1 MAERVYL
8 TVQSDYRKVQVPVD
22 DILYITIENRKT
34 KITRLDGST
43 VCTNR
48 SLKDIY
54 AELPEAQFSSI
65 NRGIVVAVR
74 QIRQEVGGVVT
85 MADGTSFRRRVRSD
99 RLPQREKVRAQAL
112 EDRVLC
118 PSDLMEQWVGKMPL
132 PMCVLEMVYRSR
144 GRGVEFQL
152 RYCNK
157 ALEVLEQVQLSEV
170 RDRSIEELKGVGN
183 AKWLTVFADVAVNGS
198 SRTLED
204 VWPDGRFLRIHCY
217 QPQQGFCALVLTD
230 LTRENNLVQE
240 LFQRGR

>member
-34 KITRLDGST
+34 KITRVDGSV

-85 MADGTSFRRRVRSD
+85 MTDGTSFRRRVRSD
-99 RLPQREKVRAQAL
+99 RLPQREKVRAMAL

-118 PSDLMEQWVGKMPL
+118 PGDLMEQWVGNMPL
-132 PMCVLEMVYRSR
+132 PLCVLEMVYRSR
-144 GRGVEFQL
+144 GRGVDFQI

-157 ALEVLEQVQLSEV
+157 ALEALEQVQFSEV
-170 RDRSIEELKGVGN
+170 RDKSIEQLKGVGS

-204 VWPDGRFLRIHCY
+204 VWPDGRFWRIHCY

>member
-43 VCTNR
+43 LCTNR

-54 AELPEAQFSSI
+54 AELPETQFTSI
-65 NRGIVVAVR
+65 NRGIVVSVR

-85 MADGTSFRRRVRSD
+85 MTDGTSFRRRVRSD

-112 EDRVLC
+112 EDRILC
-118 PSDLMEQWVGKMPL
+118 PGDLMEQWVGNMPL

-144 GRGVEFQL
+144 GRGVDFQL

-157 ALEVLEQVQLSEV
+157 ALEGLEQVQLSEV
-170 RDRSIEELKGVGN
+170 RDKSIEQLKGVGN
-183 AKWLTVFADVAVNGS
+183 AKWLTIFADVAVNGS

>member
-43 VCTNR
+43 LCTNR

-54 AELPEAQFSSI
+54 AELPETQFSSI
-65 NRGIVVAVR
+65 NRGIVVSVR

-85 MADGTSFRRRVRSD
+85 MTDGTSFRRRVRSD

-112 EDRVLC
+112 EDRILC
-118 PSDLMEQWVGKMPL
+118 PGDLMEQWVGNMPL

-144 GRGVEFQL
+144 GRGVDFQL

-157 ALEVLEQVQLSEV
+157 ALEGLEQVQLSEV
-170 RDRSIEELKGVGN
+170 RDKSIEQLKGVGN
-183 AKWLTVFADVAVNGS
+183 AKWLTIFADVAVNGS

>member
-1 MAERVYL
+1 MAERAVL

-22 DILYITIENRKT
+22 EILYITIENRKT

-43 VCTNR
+43 LCTNR
-48 SLKDIY
+48 SLKEIY
-54 AELPEAQFSSI
+54 AELPETQFASI
-65 NRGIVVAVR
+65 NRGIVVSIR
-74 QIRQEVGGVVT
+74 NIRQESGGVVT
-85 MADGTSFRRRVRSD
+85 MTDGTSFRRRVRSD

-112 EDRVLC
+112 EERVLC
-118 PSDLMEQWVGKMPL
+118 PGDVMDQWVGSMPL

-144 GRGVEFQL
+144 GRGPEFLL

-157 ALEVLEQVQLSEV
+157 ALEELEQIQLSEV
-170 RDRSIEELKGVGN
+170 QDKSVEQLQGVGN
-183 AKWLTVFADVAVNGS
+183 PKWLTVLADVAINGGG
-198 SRTLED
+198 RTLED
-204 VWPDGRFLRIHCY
+204 QWPDGRFLRIHCY